1 MSYAFIQDVPIDA
14 ELYADIR
21 ARLGDDT
28 PDGLL
33 VHVVQRLDDGLR
45 YVDVWESEEQCTRF
59 HDERLMPLVL
69 EAHAAHGVVPDPSR
83 IRLEVIDVIDT
94 WVGSALVG

>member
-45 YVDVWESEEQCTRF
+45 YIDVWESEAQWQRF
-59 HDERLMPLVL
+59 HDERLMPLVI
-69 EAHAAHGVVPDPSR
+69 ETHAAHGVVPDPSR
-83 IRLEVIDVIDT
+83 IRFEAIDVIDT
-94 WVGSALVG
+94 WVG